1 MIKLAHDLSDA
12 GRNHKARRGRRK
24 VAHDA
29 QPIQADRRA
38 SYPKARRREQGES

>member
-12 GRNHKARRGRRK
+12 GRNHKGRRGRLK

-38 SYPKARRREQGES
+38 A